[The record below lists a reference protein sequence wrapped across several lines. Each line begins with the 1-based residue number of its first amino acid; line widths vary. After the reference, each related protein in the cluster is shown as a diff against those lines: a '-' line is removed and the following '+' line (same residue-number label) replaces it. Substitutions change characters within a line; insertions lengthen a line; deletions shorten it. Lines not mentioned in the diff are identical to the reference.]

1 MKQGKT
7 NNVLSREHAGHNKH
21 PFPVI
26 QDTTLHMDITRWL
39 IQNQIDYILCSQ
51 KGALFSQLK
60 KKKKK
65 NLDCS
70 SNQEFLFEK
79 LRLKLKKVRKTT
91 RPFMYNLNQISY
103 DYTVEITNTFKGSDL
118 VGRLFEERQ
127 TEVHYITQEG
137 VTKTIPKENKFKK
150 TKWLPQEALQIP
162 EERRE
167 VKGKGEGERYI
178 QLNGKIQR
186 IARRNKKAFL
196 NEQYKE
202 IEENNR
208 MGKTRD
214 LFKEL
219 EIPRERFMQKWA

>member
-1 MKQGKT
+1 
-7 NNVLSREHAGHNKH
+7 
-21 PFPVI
+21 
-26 QDTTLHMDITRWL
+26 
-39 IQNQIDYILCSQ
+39 
-51 KGALFSQLK
+51 
-60 KKKKK
+60 
-65 NLDCS
+65 
-70 SNQEFLFEK
+70 
-79 LRLKLKKVRKTT
+79 
-91 RPFMYNLNQISY
+91 MYNLNQISY